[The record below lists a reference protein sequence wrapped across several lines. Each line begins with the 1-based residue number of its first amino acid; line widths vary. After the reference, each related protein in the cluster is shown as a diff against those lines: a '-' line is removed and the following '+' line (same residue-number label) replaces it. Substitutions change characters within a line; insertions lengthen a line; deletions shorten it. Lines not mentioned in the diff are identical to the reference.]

1 MKKKIFLLG
10 FNNNQINFIKKKFVN
25 TYFFYNEKL
34 FLKNIYDCDAVI
46 SITREKIDNYL
57 PKINFF
63 KNHKIK
69 WIHLPGAGIDNYGII
84 KEIKGIVFT
93 NGKIIQGIEVADH
106 AMALLLSITR
116 NISFINKFGQNKSF
130 YYRPIELRGKK
141 ALIFGYGGIGRCLA
155 ERAFGFGLKLKV
167 VNSFYSPYS
176 NFIEKFYLNEQFN
189 DAIKDTDILFITS
202 PLKSDT
208 INIINESVIKKL
220 NPNSIIINVSRGKIL
235 CIKSLIK
242 YIKNKHLMGAGLDVT
257 DPEPL
262 KKNHPLNKFS
272 NVIITPHIAGISDNL
287 SNRTFKLILNNLKR
301 FSSNKK
307 LINEID
313 INSEL

>member
-10 FNNNQINFIKKKFVN
+10 FNNNQINLIKKKFTN
-25 TYFFYNEKL
+25 IFFFNNEKI
-34 FLKNIYDCDAVI
+34 FLKNIYNCDAVV
-46 SITREKIDNYL
+46 SITREKIDYYL

-63 KNHKIK
+63 KSHKIK

-84 KEIKGIVFT
+84 KKIKGVIFT
-93 NGKIIQGIEVADH
+93 NGKIIQGVEVADH

-116 NISFINKFGQNKSF
+116 NIGFINKFGLNKSF
-130 YYRPIELRGKK
+130 DHRPIELRGKK

-167 VNSFYSPYS
+167 VNAFYSPYS

-208 INIINESVIKKL
+208 INMINESVIKKL

-235 CIKSLIK
+235 CIKSLMK

-262 KKNHPLNKFS
+262 KTNHPLNKLS

-287 SNRTFKLILNNLKR
+287 SSRTFKLILNNIKR
-301 FSSNKK
+301 FSLNKK